1 MMPKDLIVYITQYGY
16 LAIFLLVFLQEI
28 GAPNPI
34 PNELVLLFSGYL
46 IFLGVLS
53 FPIVILSAV
62 TADFICSSILH
73 TTFYFSGSYLLQ
85 TKSKW
90 LPIPTRTINRLME
103 RTTKSGLSGIY
114 IGRLTPFIR
123 GYTSVIAGLL
133 QIKSKTFLPIA
144 LVTASVWVTVYVTA
158 GILLGPFWNHVIAN
172 IPNIRYV
179 LLLIFCIILLIIGL
193 TFLIKYV
200 IVKNK

>member
-1 MMPKDLIVYITQYGY
+1 MPLDLIVYITQYGY
-16 LAIFLLVFLQEI
+16 LAIFFLVFLQEI

-90 LPIPTRTINRLME
+90 LPIPIRTINRLME

-123 GYTSVIAGLL
+123 GFTSVIAGLI
-133 QIKSKTFLPIA
+133 QIRSKIFLPIA
-144 LVTASVWVTVYVTA
+144 FITASVWVTVYVTA

-172 IPNIRYV
+172 IPNVRYV
-179 LLLIFCIILLIIGL
+179 LLLIFCIVLVSIGL
-193 TFLIKYV
+193 TFFIKYL

>member
-1 MMPKDLIVYITQYGY
+1 MPLDLIVYITQYGY
-16 LAIFLLVFLQEI
+16 LAIFFLVFLQEI

-90 LPIPTRTINRLME
+90 LPIPIRTINRLME
-103 RTTKSGLSGIY
+103 RTTKSGLSGIF

-144 LVTASVWVTVYVTA
+144 FFTASVWVTVYVTT
-158 GILLGPFWNHVIAN
+158 GILLGPFWNHVVAN
-172 IPNIRYV
+172 IQNTRYI
-179 LLLIFCIILLIIGL
+179 LLLIFCIVLFVIGL
-193 TFLIKYV
+193 TIFIKY
-200 IVKNK
+200 IVARNK

>member
-1 MMPKDLIVYITQYGY
+1 MPKDLVVYITQYGY
-16 LAIFLLVFLQEI
+16 LAIFFLVFLQEI

-90 LPIPTRTINRLME
+90 LPVPIRTINKLME

-144 LVTASVWVTVYVTA
+144 LVTASIWVTVYVTT

-172 IPNIRYV
+172 IPNIRYF
-179 LLLIFCIILLIIGL
+179 LLQIFCIILFIIGL